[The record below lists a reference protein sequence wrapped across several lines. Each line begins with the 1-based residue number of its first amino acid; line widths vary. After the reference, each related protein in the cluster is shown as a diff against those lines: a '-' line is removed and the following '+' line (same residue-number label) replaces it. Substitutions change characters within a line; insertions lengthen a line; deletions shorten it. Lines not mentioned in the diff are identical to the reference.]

1 MHSIIRDEHGRFV
14 PVVRPKQWQAASVE
28 AEPRPDRPHR
38 ASSETDEKGWLATTQ
53 WMSELDRRGIAE
65 LEATGIPWAAVQRW
79 LDELEPRE
87 AFVARMVVKQVLQ
100 MLADD
105 EAPLRERFE
114 ARNELYRRLIAAGIV
129 D

>member
-1 MHSIIRDEHGRFV
+1 MTG
-14 PVVRPKQWQAASVE
+14 PTASRE
-28 AEPRPDRPHR
+28 FGNRR
-38 ASSETDEKGWLATTQ
+38 KGWLATTQ
-53 WMSELDRRGIAE
+53 WMSELDRRGIAA
-65 LEATGIPWAAVQRW
+65 LEATDIPWAAVQRW

-87 AFVARMVVKQVLQ
+87 AFAARMVVKQVLQ
-100 MLADD
+100 TLADD

>member
-1 MHSIIRDEHGRFV
+1 MHSIIRDEHGRLV
-14 PVVRPKQWQAASVE
+14 PVVRPKRWQAASVK
-28 AEPRPDRPHR
+28 RSRDRTDRIAR
-38 ASSETDEKGWLATTQ
+38 ARKQRKAWLATTQ
-53 WMSELDRRGIAE
+53 WMSELDRRGIAA

-100 MLADD
+100 TLADD
-105 EAPLRERFE
+105 KAPLRERFE

>member
-14 PVVRPKQWQAASVE
+14 PVVRPKRWQAASVK
-28 AEPRPDRPHR
+28 RSRDRTDRIAR
-38 ASSETDEKGWLATTQ
+38 ARKQRKGWLATTQ
-53 WMSELDRRGIAE
+53 WMSELDRRGIAA

-79 LDELEPRE
+79 LDEVEPRE

>member
-1 MHSIIRDEHGRFV
+1 MRSIIRDEHGRFV
-14 PVVRPKQWQAASVE
+14 PLVRPKHWQAASVE
-28 AEPRPDRPHR
+28 RSRGRTDRIAR
-38 ASSETDEKGWLATTQ
+38 VRKQRKGWVATTE
-53 WMSELDRRGIAE
+53 WMSELDRRAIAA

-87 AFVARMVVKQVLQ
+87 AFVARVVVKQVLQ

-114 ARNELYRRLIAAGIV
+114 VRNELYRRLIAAGIV
-129 D
+129 E

>member
-1 MHSIIRDEHGRFV
+1 MHTIIRDEHGRLV
-14 PVVRPKQWQAASVE
+14 PVVQPKRWQSASVKRSRE
-28 AEPRPDRPHR
+28 RTDRIALAR
-38 ASSETDEKGWLATTQ
+38 KRRKAWQATTQ
-53 WMSELDRRGIAE
+53 WMSELDRRGIAA

-87 AFVARMVVKQVLQ
+87 AFVGRRFVKQVLQ
-100 MLADD
+100 TLADD
-105 EAPLRERFE
+105 KAPLRERFE

>member
-1 MHSIIRDEHGRFV
+1 MTGPTASRAPEAAEGR
-14 PVVRPKQWQAASVE
+14 
-28 AEPRPDRPHR
+28 
-38 ASSETDEKGWLATTQ
+38 LATTQ

-65 LEATGIPWAAVQRW
+65 LEATGIPWAAVERW
-79 LDELEPRE
+79 LDELDPRE

-105 EAPLRERFE
+105 KARPAGRFE
-114 ARNELYRRLIAAGIV
+114 ARRELYRRLIAAGIV